1 MRSYQ
6 LLAAFALVF
15 AMAISNEAVFAEED
29 VAETDGAPAE
39 KFEFQ
44 AEVTRLMDIII
55 NSLYSNKEIFLREI
69 ISNASDALD
78 KIRFLSVTDKEALGE
93 GDNAKLDMR
102 ISPDKTKDTLTLT
115 DRGIGMTKQDLINNL
130 GTIAKSGTSSFLEKL
145 KEGGDV
151 NLIGQFG
158 VGFYSVYLVA
168 DKVTVR
174 TKHND
179 DNQYIWESTADS
191 SFTIKEDPEGNTLG
205 RGSEITLHLK
215 DDCKEFTEGDKIKD
229 LVKKYSE
236 FISFPIYLKETKT
249 VEKEVPIEEEPE
261 EEKKDEE
268 KKEGDEEKKED
279 DLEVKDGDETE
290 KPKTK
295 KVNEEVIEWT
305 QVNSE
310 TAIWTRSA
318 RDVEDEEYNR
328 FYKTISKD
336 TEDPLTRMHFSAEGE
351 IEFKSILFVPAKA
364 PYDLLEGKAK
374 SSSIKLYVRR
384 VFITDEFEDLMPRWL
399 SFIKGVVDSEDLPL
413 NVSREMLQTSKVLRV
428 IKKKLV
434 TKALEMIRKMAE
446 KKKKKDDDEEEDEE
460 KEDGEEKEKE
470 EKSPAE
476 EVEDNEE
483 YMKFWKEFN
492 KAIKLGL
499 YEDSSNRTKLA
510 KLLRFQTTKSGD
522 NWTSLEKYISRMGK
536 GQKNIYYISAENK
549 EAAEKSPYLERFKKK
564 GIEVLY
570 YTDPIDEYAMP
581 QLTEFKGFQFMGA
594 NKENLKFD
602 DDEVEEKKLKKL
614 SETHKKLTD
623 WLKETLGSKVEKA
636 VVSNRLLETPAII
649 VSSQYGWSTNM
660 ERIMKAQ
667 TMGNA
672 DKSSSMTSQ
681 KTFEINPSHPLI
693 RELKSRIEA
702 DDKDAEAADVAN
714 TLFDVALIG
723 TGLTPA
729 DTTEFGARL
738 QVLMRLGLG
747 VSKDAPLEEPE
758 VPEDEPEPEPEE
770 KSEEKSEDAA
780 EEPAAEEATK
790 DDL

>member
-1 MRSYQ
+1 
-6 LLAAFALVF
+6 
-15 AMAISNEAVFAEED
+15 
-29 VAETDGAPAE
+29 
-39 KFEFQ
+39 
-44 AEVTRLMDIII
+44 
-55 NSLYSNKEIFLREI
+55 
-69 ISNASDALD
+69 
-78 KIRFLSVTDKEALGE
+78 
-93 GDNAKLDMR
+93 
-102 ISPDKTKDTLTLT
+102 
-115 DRGIGMTKQDLINNL
+115 MTKQDLINNL

-179 DNQYIWESTADS
+179 DVQYIWESTADS

-205 RGSEITLHLK
+205 RGSAITLHLK

-249 VEKEVPIEEEPE
+249 VEKEVPVEEEPE
-261 EEKKDEE
+261 EKKEEEE
-268 KKEGDEEKKED
+268 KKEGEDEEKKD
-279 DLEVKDGDETE
+279 DLEVKDGDETD

-295 KVNEEVIEWT
+295 KVNEEVVEWT
-305 QVNSE
+305 QINSE
-310 TAIWTRSA
+310 TAIWTRSP
-318 RDVEDEEYNR
+318 RDVEEDEYSR

-336 TEDPLTRMHFSAEGE
+336 TEDPLTKMHFSAEGE
-351 IEFKSILFVPAKA
+351 IEFKSILFVPGKA

-374 SSSIKLYVRR
+374 SNSIKLYVRR

-446 KKKKKDDDEEEDEE
+446 KKKKKEDEEEDEE
-460 KEDGEEKEKE
+460 KKEDDEKEAP
-470 EKSPAE
+470 SPADE
-476 EVEDNEE
+476 AEDNEN
-483 YMKFWKEFN
+483 YIKFWKEFN

-510 KLLRFQTTKSGD
+510 KLLRFQTTLSGD
-522 NWTSLEKYISRMGK
+522 NWTSLEKYISRMKK
-536 GQKNIYYISAENK
+536 GQKHIYYMSAETK
-549 EAAEKSPYLERFKKK
+549 EAAEKSPYLERFRKK

-602 DDEVEEKKLKKL
+602 DDEEEEKKLKKL
-614 SETHKKLTD
+614 TETHKKLTD
-623 WLKETLGSKVEKA
+623 WLKETLGSKIEKA

-672 DKSSSMTSQ
+672 DKSQAMVSQ
-681 KTFEINPSHPLI
+681 KTFEINPSHPII
-693 RELKSRIEA
+693 RELKSRIEN
-702 DDKDAEAADVAN
+702 DDKDSEASDVAH
-714 TLFDVALIG
+714 TLFDVALVG
-723 TGLTPA
+723 TGLTPS
-729 DTTEFGARL
+729 DPTEFGARL

-758 VPEDEPEPEPEE
+758 VPADPEPEPEPEKE
-770 KSEEKSEDAA
+770 ASEEPKEDSD
-780 EEPAAEEATK
+780 EEKKEE
-790 DDL
+790 L

>member
-1 MRSYQ
+1 MKLYQ
-6 LLAAFALVF
+6 ALFGAFVLVALMGMSNDNF
-15 AMAISNEAVFAEED
+15 AVAEETGD
-29 VAETDGAPAE
+29 ASGPPAE

-78 KIRFLSVTDKEALGE
+78 KIRFLAVTDKDALGE
-93 GDNAKLDMR
+93 GDTAKLEMR
-102 ISPDKTKDTLTLT
+102 ISPDKSKDTLTLT

-179 DNQYIWESTADS
+179 DKQYIWESTADS

-205 RGSEITLHLK
+205 RGSAITLHLK
-215 DDCKEFTEGDKIKD
+215 DDCKEFTEGDKIKE

-249 VEKEVPIEEEPE
+249 VEKEVPVEE
-261 EEKKDEE
+261 EEKKEEE
-268 KKEGDEEKKED
+268 KKEGDDKKEEKKGE
-279 DLEVKDGDETE
+279 LEVKDGDETK

-295 KVNEEVIEWT
+295 KVNEEVVEWN

-310 TAIWTRSA
+310 KAIWTRSP
-318 RDVEDEEYNR
+318 RDVEDDDYNR

-336 TEDPLTRMHFSAEGE
+336 SENPLTKMHFSAEGE

-374 SSSIKLYVRR
+374 SQSIKLYVRR

-446 KKKKKDDDEEEDEE
+446 KKKKKEDKDEAKEGEED
-460 KEDGEEKEKE
+460 KAKD
-470 EKSPAE
+470 PAE
-476 EVEDNEE
+476 EAEDNEN
-483 YMKFWKEFN
+483 YLNFWKEFQ

-510 KLLRFQTTKSGD
+510 KLLRFQTSKTGD
-522 NWTSLEKYISRMGK
+522 NWTSLEKYISRMAK
-536 GQKNIYYISAENK
+536 GQKNIYYISAETK
-549 EAAEKSPYLERFKKK
+549 EQAEKSPYLERFRKK

-602 DDEVEEKKLKKL
+602 DDAESEAKLKKL
-614 SETHKKLTD
+614 GETHKQLTD
-623 WLKETLGSKVEKA
+623 WMKETLGAKIEKA

-667 TMGNA
+667 TMGTQ
-672 DKSSSMTSQ
+672 DKSQQMVSQ
-681 KTFEINPSHPLI
+681 KTLEINPAHPLI
-693 RELKSRIEA
+693 RELKTRVEA
-702 DDKDAEAADVAN
+702 DAKDQEAIDSVN

-729 DTTEFGARL
+729 DPNEFAARL
-738 QVLMRLGLG
+738 QTLMRLGLG
-747 VSKDAPLEEPE
+747 VSKDAPIEEPE
-758 VPEDEPEPEPEE
+758 VTLDPPKEEE
-770 KSEEKSEDAA
+770 KKEDKAEEKKEPA
-780 EEPAAEEATK
+780 EEKKE
-790 DDL
+790 L